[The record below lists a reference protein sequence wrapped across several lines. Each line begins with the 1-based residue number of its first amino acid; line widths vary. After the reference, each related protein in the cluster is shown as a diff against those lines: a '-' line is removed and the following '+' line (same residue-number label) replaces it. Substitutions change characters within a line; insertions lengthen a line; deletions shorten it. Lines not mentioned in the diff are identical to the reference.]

1 VNHFGEIVKRVVA
14 LVPVVA
20 LLIGGC
26 SASGGGDNSP
36 SPTPSVTYSTAQVEA
51 YKAALTAQTKSLQM
65 MNGMTLDTNISA
77 EKWAPY
83 IAKGED
89 FCGQARTTSW
99 ATASTAYLETL
110 RSQVGQQMATG
121 SAQPTFNAEE
131 DKLLASLASVQLQAV
146 AAPGSLCPELAPAG
160 FAASAAASPS
170 ASSSPAVP
178 GQIYGKGCDGVGNA
192 LTDLAVLLKSI
203 GAGTASQATLN
214 DDLKKI
220 AAGLEYAS
228 QNGASKEAG
237 PEIKAE
243 VDALGQMAA
252 AFKAQDV
259 AAFSKASQAASGKAL
274 ALFKACRLK

>member
-1 VNHFGEIVKRVVA
+1 VKRVVA

-26 SASGGGDNSP
+26 SASGGGGNNSA
-36 SPTPSVTYSTAQVEA
+36 SPTPSSGAYSAAQVAA
-51 YKAALTAQTKSLQM
+51 YKAALTAQAKNLQLAS
-65 MNGMTLDTNISA
+65 GMTLDTNISD

-83 IAKGED
+83 ISKAED

-99 ATASTAYLETL
+99 DAAGTAYLETL
-110 RSQVGQQMATG
+110 RSQVGQQMASS
-121 SAQPTFNAEE
+121 SAAPTFSNEE
-131 DKLLASLASVQLQAV
+131 NQMLVSLANVQLQAV

-160 FAASAAASPS
+160 FAVSASASPS

-178 GQIYGKGCDGVGNA
+178 GQVYGKGCQGVGNA
-192 LTDLAVLLKSI
+192 LTDLAALLKSI
-203 GAGTASQATLN
+203 SAGTASQATLN

-220 AAGLEYAS
+220 SAGLEYAS

-243 VDALGQMAA
+243 VAALGQMAA

-259 AAFSKASQAASGKAL
+259 AGFSKASQAASGNAL
-274 ALFKACRLK
+274 ALFKACQLK